1 MRQLISRMVSTDL
14 DHILTRSQCGA
25 VIELDKLP
33 LSSSLVN
40 VFGVEQAEIFALS
53 GGEDYELCF
62 TVPDSNKARLERALA
77 YIGVDYTCVGQV
89 RAISPQNKNASN
101 FNAMEIRLIS
111 AFNRVLIISNKMSL
125 C

>member
-1 MRQLISRMVSTDL
+1 MADL

-40 VFGVEQAEIFALS
+40 VFGVEQAETFALS

-62 TVPDSNKARLERALA
+62 TVPDSNKAKLER
-77 YIGVDYTCVGQV
+77 V
-89 RAISPQNKNASN
+89 
-101 FNAMEIRLIS
+101 
-111 AFNRVLIISNKMSL
+111 SL
-125 C
+125 YRRGLYLCWTSSRD